1 MKSIQRLR
9 LTIARFATR
18 GYINLRSSMVDL
30 TDLPPGSR
38 SVALMGIGLLLAM
51 AIVATMLY
59 ILHKAGTLSNEVAP
73 LTFFLASL
81 ALGWSYA
88 LTGALHARRVVRV
101 GTLFVYIVI
110 TWYLLK
116 YVLLV
121 NNTTPTG
128 LLGIVSSFFSGALL
142 AAAPV
147 LFVLRRRAL
156 STVVPVNFCKLV
168 SR

>member
-88 LTGALHARRVVRV
+88 LTGALHARRVVGCARK
-101 GTLFVYIVI
+101 GYCWFIH
-110 TWYLLK
+110 
-116 YVLLV
+116 
-121 NNTTPTG
+121 
-128 LLGIVSSFFSGALL
+128 
-142 AAAPV
+142 
-147 LFVLRRRAL
+147 RRTAINSPGPEPRIGSAEL
-156 STVVPVNFCKLV
+156 WP
-168 SR
+168 